1 LPPCHC
7 APRDRAPLEL
17 PEAAAG
23 VPDRNDD
30 PDDRIVLNVDR
41 EGRVLFRGEVR
52 SPSELAQILAEEKRR
67 YAYEAARRRT
77 GPGPSDGDRSQ
88 LYKVQ
93 YAIAAHQRVP
103 GPCLVPDGKLEVFLP
118 SDGEATIIPFTPDAT
133 HQQVITTAS
142 EAVAAGAT
150 NVHFQPAR

>member
-1 LPPCHC
+1 
-7 APRDRAPLEL
+7 
-17 PEAAAG
+17 
-23 VPDRNDD
+23 
-30 PDDRIVLNVDR
+30 
-41 EGRVLFRGEVR
+41 
-52 SPSELAQILAEEKRR
+52 
-67 YAYEAARRRT
+67 
-77 GPGPSDGDRSQ
+77 
-88 LYKVQ
+88 VQ